1 MFKQISFITALA
13 VLGGIL
19 PGCQRESANT
29 PAASPPSPALAQPAD
44 ARTYE
49 VKGVVLEIL
58 PDGKSA
64 RIRHEAIPGYMD
76 AMTMPFRVPDA
87 KDLSGVKPA
96 DIVTFRLNVTEE
108 RGWIDHIKVVG
119 QEEKVTTIPH
129 VRLVRSVEPLETGDT
144 LPDYP
149 FTNQLGKVF
158 RTADFKGSALAVTF
172 IFTRCP
178 FPDFC
183 PKMTKGFA
191 AAQKLLKADN
201 GTPKNVHFLSLSFDP
216 EHDTPATLLS
226 YGKAYNIDFANWTL
240 ASGAILEID
249 DITERFGVEFTRDE
263 SGVNFNHKLR
273 TVVLDTRG
281 RVHHIFIGNTWEPS
295 ELVEKMVEAAKVPA
309 EDSRQSK

>member
-1 MFKQISFITALA
+1 MFKQISIISAIA

-19 PGCQRESANT
+19 AGCQRESPNA
-29 PAASPPSPALAQPAD
+29 PAANPPSPAPAHP
-44 ARTYE
+44 ATAKTYE

-76 AMTMPFRVPDA
+76 AMTMPFRVLDA

-108 RGWIDHIKVVG
+108 RGWMDQIKVVG
-119 QEEKVTTIPH
+119 QEEKVTAIPH
-129 VRLVRSVEPLETGDT
+129 VRPVRSVEPLNVGDT

-149 FTNQLGKVF
+149 LTNQLGKVF
-158 RTADFKGSALAVTF
+158 HTADFKGSALTVSF

-191 AAQKLLKADN
+191 AAQKLLKAD
-201 GTPKNVHFLSLSFDP
+201 TSAPKNTHFLSLSFDP
-216 EHDTPATLLS
+216 EHDTPGTLLS
-226 YGKAYNIDFANWTL
+226 YGKAYKIDFENWTL
-240 ASGAILEID
+240 ASGAIIEID

-263 SGVNFNHKLR
+263 TGLNFNHKLR

-281 RVHHIFIGNTWEPS
+281 RVHHIFVGNTWEPS
-295 ELVEKMVEAAKVPA
+295 ELVEKMVEAAKVPV
-309 EDSRQSK
+309 EDSGQSK